1 MDGAKLEIMTL
12 HGRLDRRT
20 DADGSGRELSE
31 GGRTTAT
38 CQTDGDER
46 ERARIA
52 CKIDDVRLTR
62 MNVNVNSEN
71 IIVQAALFLNHLV
84 SCS

>member
-62 MNVNVNSEN
+62 MNVNVNS
-71 IIVQAALFLNHLV
+71 AGTAV
-84 SCS
+84 SFSFYYV